1 MWCVSWSARLYRA
14 ISNTITLQS
23 PASKI
28 HIIGE
33 FPWLVLCYVGSRPNG
48 RVPLC
53 RGGVGVAVPLNFQ
66 EFNTITALIFAQLHK
81 AFPGIENIDTA
92 GIAKAMDVADD
103 DWSKHKRPSGR
114 SFDEVLAYTIGWLSA
129 EGYIKAYGA
138 HASENVM
145 LTTKALST
153 MNAVPSGLN
162 ESLGT
167 ELRKAV
173 RMVLHLNLTTVAL
186 AI

>member
-1 MWCVSWSARLYRA
+1 MLAPDRMAEYLCAGA
-14 ISNTITLQS
+14 
-23 PASKI
+23 
-28 HIIGE
+28 GE
-33 FPWLVLCYVGSRPNG
+33 THM
-48 RVPLC
+48 
-53 RGGVGVAVPLNFQ
+53 GVAVPLI
-66 EFNTITALIFAQLHK
+66 FNTITALIFAQLHK

-103 DWSKHKRPSGR
+103 VWSKHKLPSGR

-173 RMVLHLNLTTVAL
+173 EDGSTSKFDNSRIGDLIGGILGGFTKS
-186 AI
+186 IGSG

>member
-1 MWCVSWSARLYRA
+1 
-14 ISNTITLQS
+14 
-23 PASKI
+23 
-28 HIIGE
+28 
-33 FPWLVLCYVGSRPNG
+33 
-48 RVPLC
+48 
-53 RGGVGVAVPLNFQ
+53 
-66 EFNTITALIFAQLHK
+66 
-81 AFPGIENIDTA
+81 
-92 GIAKAMDVADD
+92 MDVADD
-103 DWSKHKRPSGR
+103 DWSKHKLPSGR

-129 EGYIKAYGA
+129 EGYIKAYVA